1 VCLCNTFYMYWAA
14 RHRQLISFLT
24 LKSEFKDGSMSAA
37 LYVRAAY
44 RLGVAILYDPQ
55 HDRTWNV

>member
-1 VCLCNTFYMYWAA
+1 MYWAA

-24 LKSEFKDGSMSAA
+24 LKSEFKDGSVSAA